1 MRKRTRY
8 SLLLMLALVAAL
20 IVAVWLRK
28 TAPPEVARLLPLLAL
43 RRVWCLLP
51 GCFPLAAD
59 PLLVSARVVWLRL
72 PWLALRPRLP
82 AALLRILTRLI
93 PILAI
98 RHRARLP
105 VRDVR
110 EAQKRPRLADAPH
123 EALVHRV
130 TVPVPE
136 RCDDV
141 TESP

>member
-1 MRKRTRY
+1 LR
-8 SLLLMLALVAAL
+8 LLL
-20 IVAVWLRK
+20 AV
-28 TAPPEVARLLPLLAL
+28 PLL
-43 RRVWCLLP
+43 R
-51 GCFPLAAD
+51 
-59 PLLVSARVVWLRL
+59 
-72 PWLALRPRLP
+72 RPRLTLRLLR
-82 AALLRILTRLI
+82 AIALLRILIRLT
-93 PILAI
+93 PVLAI

-141 TESP
+141 TESPYGEGKRC